1 VVALHAGSADVVDRD
16 GYDGRDRAEDDRAHR
31 PEPSRGFW
39 RSGPVHCS
47 QYHPAV
53 TAATTEERLA
63 RFGAIHRAA
72 VRAEWA
78 AATSAGVEIHVRDD
92 GGTLFGAA
100 PTVSSTMF
108 NRALGLAEQPHRI
121 GEAQAFFAEHGVAG
135 EVVLDPSW
143 LPAGVEPRIRLDT
156 YEAAPAEVGPAQV
169 DGFASRVIDPD
180 DIDGWMGLTIEGN
193 EPSPQVA
200 AIWRIMAP
208 RMATTPGS
216 HLLIGELD
224 GRPCA
229 AASLFVIGEAGWM
242 SWASVVPAARGRGIQ
257 RALIADRAR
266 LATELECS
274 VVAAWA
280 LAGAHSSTNLE
291 RSGFERIGQ
300 RAAVAAAS
308 LP

>member
-1 VVALHAGSADVVDRD
+1 VS
-16 GYDGRDRAEDDRAHR
+16 
-31 PEPSRGFW
+31 
-39 RSGPVHCS
+39 
-47 QYHPAV
+47 
-53 TAATTEERLA
+53 TAATEERLA

-72 VRAEWA
+72 VRAEWG
-78 AATSAGVEIHVRDD
+78 AATLAGVGVQVCDD

-135 EVVLDPSW
+135 EVVLDPAR
-143 LPAGVEPRIRLDT
+143 LPAGVEPRIRLDA
-156 YEAAPAEVGPAQV
+156 YEAAPADVRPARA
-169 DGFASRVIDPD
+169 DGFASRVIDPGEVGRWMELT
-180 DIDGWMGLTIEGN
+180 IDGNG
-193 EPSPQVA
+193 PSPEVA
-200 AIWRIMAP
+200 AIWRAMAP

-216 HLLIGELD
+216 HLLIGEVD
-224 GRPCA
+224 GHPCA
-229 AASLFVIGEAGWM
+229 AASLLVIGDAAWM
-242 SWASVVPAARGRGIQ
+242 SWASVVPVDRGRGIQ

-266 LATELECS
+266 LAGELGCT

-280 LAGAHSSTNLE
+280 LAGAHSSANLD

-308 LP
+308 LR